1 MMTRKEILESR
12 ARHAGVKLSTHNYGD
27 GVIRYRIHRTDDN
40 YWRVNTSECM
50 TYLGIKE
57 AELAIDTLLWAKR
70 ERLLEL
76 SEYVKANGVNP

>member
-12 ARHAGVKLSTHNYGD
+12 ARHAGVKLSAHNYGD
-27 GVIRYRIHRTDDN
+27 GVTRYRIHRTDDN

-57 AELAIDTLLWAKR
+57 AELAIDTLLGAKR
-70 ERLLEL
+70 ERLWEL
-76 SEYVKANGVNP
+76 SEYLKANGVNP